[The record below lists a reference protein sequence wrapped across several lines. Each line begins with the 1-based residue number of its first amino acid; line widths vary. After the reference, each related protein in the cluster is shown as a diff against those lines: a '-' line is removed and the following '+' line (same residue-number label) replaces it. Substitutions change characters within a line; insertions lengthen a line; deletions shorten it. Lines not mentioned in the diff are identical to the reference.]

1 MWETGYILKKLGWSV
16 LVLIPKGNA
25 DTQVIRMIE
34 VVWKVAE
41 AAIDTL
47 IKSVVQFHDALHGFC
62 TERGTRTIIM
72 ELRLA
77 QELESVDQDPL
88 FLVFLDLRKAYEKI
102 YRGRLTNTLEGYGAG
117 LKLQGLLKEFWS
129 RQEVVT
135 RQNGFNV
142 PQL

>member
-1 MWETGYILKKLGWSV
+1 MV
-16 LVLIPKGNA
+16 LVPKGNA

-77 QELESVDQDPL
+77 QELESVDQNPL

-142 PQL
+142 HQL